1 MLAPLLAMAALSTPE
16 QPARAAPLPP
26 PASAVEQANPQHAAG
41 PVAATFFVNFDG
53 AVLNDDRE
61 DARSNG
67 TLIGWSGAFEGYGTG
82 TKRAAVM
89 QAVHQDWQPFA
100 ATITDKRPEAGDY
113 SMVMVGPTN
122 FTNGSLGIALLDCG
136 NDWTSNNI
144 VYAFHHAEDSFTAAA
159 TATTISQELAHSY
172 GLEHVDEKND
182 VMYPYNTGGDPGFL
196 DACHTVLEADG
207 IGILCV
213 EQHRASCGT
222 PDQQN
227 GYAEL
232 MRFMGPRPAD
242 IAPPNVWFS
251 APEDGATYDGGDPFI
266 LSVEADDDVGVV
278 AVELLAAGQLV
289 ATDDDRPFSWEVSGA
304 PPGTYHFEARAYDA
318 AGNEQTTDILEVIVL
333 GEDEGD
339 TDEDTDTDTDGDPL
353 SFGSTGDAGEDED
366 DLPPDAALDPGRR
379 RNEDPYDPF
388 PGQCDCRTDAPT
400 PSPLWLG
407 LVLLIGRRR
416 RATSRRRL
424 CRTRP

>member
-1 MLAPLLAMAALSTPE
+1 MLAPLLVMASLSVPE
-16 QPARAAPLPP
+16 GPRRAAPRLP
-26 PASAVEQANPQHAAG
+26 PASAIEQSNPQHAAG

-53 AVLNDDRE
+53 ALLNGDRE

-67 TLIGWSGAFEGYGTG
+67 TLIGWSGAFEPYGNG

-100 ATITDKRPEAGDY
+100 ATITDKRPDAGDY

-136 NDWTSNNI
+136 NDWTSNN
-144 VYAFHHAEDSFTAAA
+144 VVFAFHHAEDTFTAAA

-182 VMYPYNTGGDPGFL
+182 VMYPYNTGGDPSFL
-196 DACHTVLEADG
+196 DACHDVLEADG
-207 IGILCV
+207 IGILCT
-213 EQHRASCGT
+213 EQHRASCGS
-222 PDQQN
+222 PNKQN
-227 GYAEL
+227 GHAEL

-242 IAPPNVWFS
+242 IAPPQVWFT
-251 APEDGATYDGGDPFI
+251 APQDGATYDDGEAFI
-266 LSVEADDDVGVV
+266 LSVDADDDVGVV

-304 PPGTYHFEARAYDA
+304 PAGTYHFEARAYDA
-318 AGNEQTTDILEVIVL
+318 AGNAQTTDVLEVIVL
-333 GEDEGD
+333 GEGDGD
-339 TDEDTDTDTDGDPL
+339 TDGDTDTDGEPL

-366 DLPPDAALDPGRR
+366 DLPPDAALDPERR

-407 LVLLIGRRR
+407 LILLAGRRR
-416 RATSRRRL
+416 RLTSRRTS
-424 CRTRP
+424 CRSRP